1 MNKKIVIMLTAIVCV
16 VSVIL
21 VSIFGQV
28 PNFQTNV
35 LVKEII
41 IEGYLDKNGNVIACE
56 KNKSGENIIWLDK
69 IEAGETTVVL
79 KWSVSPENA
88 SNPDVYFS
96 TGIDDGSIVV
106 SDQGIVTFYTS
117 TRTNCIVTIKA
128 KDGSLTSARVIIMKK
143 SSQNDSP
150 SSGGVEL

>member
-1 MNKKIVIMLTAIVCV
+1 M
-16 VSVIL
+16 
-21 VSIFGQV
+21 
-28 PNFQTNV
+28 
-35 LVKEII
+35 
-41 IEGYLDKNGNVIACE
+41 
-56 KNKSGENIIWLDK
+56 
-69 IEAGETTVVL
+69 L
-79 KWSVSPENA
+79 KWSVGPENA

-143 SSQNDSP
+143 SSQNDGP

>member
-1 MNKKIVIMLTAIVCV
+1 MNKKTIIMLTAIICV

-35 LVKEII
+35 LVKTIE

-56 KNKSGENIIWLDK
+56 KNNAGEDIIWLDK
-69 IEAGETTVVL
+69 IEAGETSIVL
-79 KWSVSPENA
+79 KWKIKPNNA

-96 TGIDDGSIVV
+96 TGIDDSSIVV

-117 TRTNCIVTIKA
+117 TRTNCVVTIKA
-128 KDGSLTSARVIIMKK
+128 KDGSLVFARVIIMKRA
-143 SSQNDSP
+143 SNDAP
-150 SSGGVEL
+150 DDGVEL

>member
-41 IEGYLDKNGNVIACE
+41 IEGYLDKNGNVC
-56 KNKSGENIIWLDK
+56 
-69 IEAGETTVVL
+69 
-79 KWSVSPENA
+79 
-88 SNPDVYFS
+88 
-96 TGIDDGSIVV
+96 
-106 SDQGIVTFYTS
+106 
-117 TRTNCIVTIKA
+117 
-128 KDGSLTSARVIIMKK
+128 
-143 SSQNDSP
+143 
-150 SSGGVEL
+150 

>member
-1 MNKKIVIMLTAIVCV
+1 MNKKIIIMLTAIICV

-35 LVKEII
+35 LVKTIA
-41 IEGYLDKNGNVIACE
+41 IEGYLDKNGNVITCE
-56 KNKSGENIIWLDK
+56 KNNAGEDIIWLDK
-69 IEAGETTVVL
+69 IEAGETSIVL
-79 KWSVSPENA
+79 KWKTNPDNA
-88 SNPDVYFS
+88 SNTDVYFS

-117 TRTNCIVTIKA
+117 TRTNCVVTIKA
-128 KDGSLTSARVIIMKK
+128 KDGSLVFARVIIMKRE
-143 SSQNDSP
+143 SNDVP
-150 SSGGVEL
+150 DGGVEL